1 MRLSMDYFLQITRHR
16 PHCHEMGELWGLL
29 SDLSGVAFAFLNVV
43 SSSLHNASDS
53 LPIAAIERSHDVCS
67 HNNAYSYDFAFN

>member
-29 SDLSGVAFAFLNVV
+29 SDLSGVAFAFLTVV
-43 SSSLHNASDS
+43 HASFHVASDS
-53 LPIAAIERSHDVCS
+53 LPTAVIECDHGVCS
-67 HNNAYSYDFAFN
+67 HNNAYSYNSAF